1 MDIPPISSKNLPL
14 TSPQG
19 PAVRS
24 QRKLA
29 SIFWIFGVLC
39 FCVIGATCVFF
50 FPRSPLYAWR
60 HAILP
65 MVLGR
70 EYVVA
75 QMGEVG
81 EQYFDVKIIQA
92 RLLKPGRIVIT
103 FRDHNPL
110 IFGISPFIPKGT
122 VRHAEF
128 RIPNIPTDPEI
139 ENAMPPLPRGTHLGV
154 SIIYDD
160 ALGDGTMNVPRDE
173 SEWQMLFA
181 RGLWGV
187 TSFDQMT
194 L

>member
-1 MDIPPISSKNLPL
+1 MDVAAASFNNLWLIPSRWRE
-14 TSPQG
+14 
-19 PAVRS
+19 VRS
-24 QRKLA
+24 QNKWVGLY
-29 SIFWIFGVLC
+29 WIVGILC
-39 FCVIGATCVFF
+39 FIVVGVACALFS
-50 FPRSPLYAWR
+50 PRSPLYAWR

-103 FRDHNPL
+103 FRDHAPL

-128 RIPNIPTDPEI
+128 RIPNIPTDAEI
-139 ENAMPPLPRGTHLGV
+139 EDAMPPLPRGTLLGV
-154 SIIYDD
+154 GIIYDD
-160 ALGDGTMNVPRDE
+160 ALGDGTMNVTREE